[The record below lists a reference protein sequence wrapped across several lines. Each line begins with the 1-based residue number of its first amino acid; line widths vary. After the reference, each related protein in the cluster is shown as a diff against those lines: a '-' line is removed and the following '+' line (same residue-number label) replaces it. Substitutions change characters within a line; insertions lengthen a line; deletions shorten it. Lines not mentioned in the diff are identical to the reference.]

1 MTGRPGSGQERFLQ
15 LLVSDC
21 AAHTGSRAFA
31 VWGIKERHVN
41 IDTDS
46 NLEFDELYNASQWEP
61 VGNYHNEVVIENSL

>member
-21 AAHTGSRAFA
+21 AAHTRSRAFA
-31 VWGIKERHVN
+31 VWGIKERRVN

-46 NLEFDELYNASQWEP
+46 NLEFDELYIASQWKP